1 LNYSAGDGWMRRHR
15 SMRGASP
22 HICERLLPEEM
33 MPKAYWIVHV
43 SVHDPE
49 HYPEYLAVAIPVFEK
64 FGANFIV
71 RGGAYEVME
80 GTERERN
87 FVIEF
92 KDRATATACYQ
103 SPEYQRAVAIRN
115 KYSDAD
121 LIIIDGPA

>member
-1 LNYSAGDGWMRRHR
+1 MIARLAAR
-15 SMRGASP
+15 SLCLR
-22 HICERLLPEEM
+22 IFQPEKI

-49 HYPEYLAVAIPVFEK
+49 RYSEYLTAAMPVFEK
-64 FGANFIV
+64 YDANFVV
-71 RGGAYEVME
+71 RGGVYEVME
-80 GTERERN
+80 GNERERN

-92 KDRATATACYQ
+92 RDRATAMACYQ
-103 SPEYQRAVAIRN
+103 CPEYQAAVKIRQ

>member
-1 LNYSAGDGWMRRHR
+1 
-15 SMRGASP
+15 
-22 HICERLLPEEM
+22 M

-49 HYPEYLAVAIPVFEK
+49 HYPEYLAVAIPAFEK

-71 RGGAYEVME
+71 RSGAYEVME

-92 KDRATATACYQ
+92 KDRATAMACYR
-103 SPEYQRAVAIRN
+103 SPENQAGIKIREKN
-115 KYSDAD
+115 SDAD
-121 LIIIDGPA
+121 LIIIEGPP

>member
-1 LNYSAGDGWMRRHR
+1 MWRAGRPQRHQ
-15 SMRGASP
+15 
-22 HICERLLPEEM
+22 PEKIM
-33 MPKAYWIVHV
+33 SKAYWIVQV

-49 HYPEYLAVAIPVFEK
+49 HYPEYLAVALPAFEK

-71 RGGAYEVME
+71 RGGAYDAME
-80 GTERERN
+80 GKARERN

-92 KDRATATACYQ
+92 RDRATAMACYQ
-103 SPEYQRAVAIRN
+103 SPEHQAAIAIRQ

>member
-1 LNYSAGDGWMRRHR
+1 
-15 SMRGASP
+15 
-22 HICERLLPEEM
+22 

-49 HYPEYLAVAIPVFEK
+49 YLAVAVPVFEK

-71 RGGAYEVME
+71 RGGAYDAME
-80 GTERERN
+80 GKARERN

-92 KDRATATACYQ
+92 RDRATAVACYQ
-103 SPEYQRAVAIRN
+103 SPEYQRAVAIRQ

-121 LIIIDGPA
+121 LIIIDGNS

>member
-1 LNYSAGDGWMRRHR
+1 
-15 SMRGASP
+15 
-22 HICERLLPEEM
+22 

-49 HYPEYLAVAIPVFEK
+49 HYPEYLAVAVPVFEK

-71 RGGAYEVME
+71 RGGAYDAME
-80 GTERERN
+80 GKARERN

-92 KDRATATACYQ
+92 RDRATAVACYQ
-103 SPEYQRAVAIRN
+103 SPEYQRAVAIRQ

-121 LIIIDGPA
+121 LIIIDGDS

>member
-1 LNYSAGDGWMRRHR
+1 
-15 SMRGASP
+15 
-22 HICERLLPEEM
+22 
-33 MPKAYWIVHV
+33 
-43 SVHDPE
+43 
-49 HYPEYLAVAIPVFEK
+49 VFER

-92 KDRATATACYQ
+92 RDRATAMACYH
-103 SPEYQRAVAIRN
+103 SPEYQAAVAIRN
-115 KYSDAD
+115 KYSDVD

>member
-1 LNYSAGDGWMRRHR
+1 LRAAPFSANILQ
-15 SMRGASP
+15 SEK
-22 HICERLLPEEM
+22 I
-33 MPKAYWIVHV
+33 MPKCYWIVNV

-64 FGANFIV
+64 FGANFVV
-71 RGGAYEVME
+71 RGGPYDLME
-80 GTERERN
+80 GKARERN

-92 KDRATATACYQ
+92 TDRATAMACYQ
-103 SPEYQRAVAIRN
+103 SPEYQAAVKIRE